1 MHYEIARNVE
11 IGLRVGWGLT
21 PDAAPFFSDAG
32 IAIQY

>member
-1 MHYEIARNVE
+1 VE

-21 PDAAPFFSDAG
+21 ADAAPFFSDAG